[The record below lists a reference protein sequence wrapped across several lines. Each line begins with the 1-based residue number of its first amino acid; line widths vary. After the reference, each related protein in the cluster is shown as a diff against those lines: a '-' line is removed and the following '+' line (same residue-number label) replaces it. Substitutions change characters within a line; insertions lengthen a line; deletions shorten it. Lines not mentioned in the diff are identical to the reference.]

1 MNPTPTFE
9 SIVRNA
15 FASIIQR
22 YGYHVVDADDSN
34 VRLDS
39 VDSTIIVRY
48 DRRRSFEVGVDLSE
62 LENGQPKRR
71 IPFSLAEVF
80 REFSVPNANRIGFLQ
95 SSDLASVHEFLV
107 NAAENLERFCGS
119 ILRGESNA
127 FSSVNE
133 RRTRESVAYT
143 QQVQIKSLRPKADK
157 AWREKRYQE
166 FVDLLV
172 EFKTDL
178 PIADQKKL
186 DYAMKALA
194 KC

>member
-1 MNPTPTFE
+1 MNPKPTFE
-9 SIVRNA
+9 SIVRDA

-22 YGYHVVDADDSN
+22 YGYHVVDADDSC

-39 VDSTIIVRY
+39 GGSTIIVRY
-48 DRRRSFEVGVDLSE
+48 DRRRSFEVGVGFSE

-80 REFSVPNANRIGFLQ
+80 REFSVPNANKIGFLQ
-95 SSDLASVHEFLV
+95 SSDLDSVHEFLV
-107 NAAENLERFCGS
+107 SAAESLERCCGS
-119 ILRGESNA
+119 ILRGESTA

-133 RRTRESVAYT
+133 RRSREAREYT
-143 QQVQIKSLRPKADK
+143 QQVQIQSLRPKADK

-166 FVDLLV
+166 FVDLLI
-172 EFKTDL
+172 EFKSDL

-186 DYAMKALA
+186 DYAMEK
-194 KC
+194 KR